1 MQCYGVPRALPS
13 STAADG
19 SWDVAVR
26 RGEPLLCL
34 LVAPAVSVGFPGRI
48 ISGSCPS
55 VVRSR
60 KALILILF
68 SKKQDGGGQKMSS
81 GEQNEWSVAWILF
94 CSSFFFFFFSFA
106 WSLCVH
112 ISVCIIHQPLAE
124 GIGNCKKLWQK
135 AGSQEGRWM
144 HPDFSSPPSL
154 SPCADGLLRVQ
165 LCFAVLWLSTKSYL
179 FALSVI
185 RKHIR
190 NSHWSGPPS
199 AEHPNYWQLLSI
211 KLHSLWKQQE
221 REMGLEQ
228 NQNMSRHW

>member
-13 STAADG
+13 SMAADG

-81 GEQNEWSVAWILF
+81 GEQNEWSIAWILF
-94 CSSFFFFFFSFA
+94 CSSFFFFLL
-106 WSLCVH
+106 LCM
-112 ISVCIIHQPLAE
+112 ISVCAHQCMYNSSAL
-124 GIGNCKKLWQK
+124 GRGNWEL
-135 AGSQEGRWM
+135 QEAVAKSRESGGEVNASWLLL
-144 HPDFSSPPSL
+144 PSL
-154 SPCADGLLRVQ
+154 TLPMRWWPFEGAALL
-165 LCFAVLWLSTKSYL
+165 CGAVTFHKILPFCLVGDQEAHQKFSL
-179 FALSVI
+179 I
-185 RKHIR
+185 
-190 NSHWSGPPS
+190 WSSFCRTP
-199 AEHPNYWQLLSI
+199 QLLATA
-211 KLHSLWKQQE
+211 
-221 REMGLEQ
+221 
-228 NQNMSRHW
+228 